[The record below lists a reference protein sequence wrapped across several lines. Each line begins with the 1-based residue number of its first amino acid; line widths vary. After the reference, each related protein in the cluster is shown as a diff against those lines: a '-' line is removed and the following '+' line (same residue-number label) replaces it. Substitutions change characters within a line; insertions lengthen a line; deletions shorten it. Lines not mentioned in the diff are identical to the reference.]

1 MRQPRGDRGSG
12 TVLVLGLVAVALVL
26 ATTLVGLGQVVA
38 GRARAQTA
46 ADLAALAAA
55 TRLQTTADIG
65 DMQRANELLICI
77 GIRTEMASALK
88 CSATT
93 VPTLRKEKIAASP
106 EPINTLETVIN
117 PCMVIVIGTTPAP
130 ASLAKSKSVL
140 MEPVAK
146 SPVAKSS
153 PATISV
159 ITPAKAAPMPSKTV

>member
-65 DMQRANELLICI
+65 DACDLAGQVAARNGADLAGCAHE
-77 GIRTEMASALK
+77 GGGVVQVTVA
-88 CSATT
+88 
-93 VPTLRKEKIAASP
+93 VPTPSGPTRTSARAGP
-106 EPINTLETVIN
+106 
-117 PCMVIVIGTTPAP
+117 
-130 ASLAKSKSVL
+130 
-140 MEPVAK
+140 
-146 SPVAKSS
+146 SS
-153 PATISV
+153 AR
-159 ITPAKAAPMPSKTV
+159 